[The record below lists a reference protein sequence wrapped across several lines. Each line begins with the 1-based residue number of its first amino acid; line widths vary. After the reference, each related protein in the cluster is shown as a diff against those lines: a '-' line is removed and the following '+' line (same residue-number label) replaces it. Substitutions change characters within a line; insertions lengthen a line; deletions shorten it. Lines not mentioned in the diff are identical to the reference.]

1 MGLQRCIIYICKTH
15 TKCSQLEKLIQEM
28 YIDNDEKIYNHELNK
43 METVVCDFYNF
54 FKDKHYTA
62 LN

>member
-1 MGLQRCIIYICKTH
+1 M
-15 TKCSQLEKLIQEM
+15 E
-28 YIDNDEKIYNHELNK
+28 NDGKIYYHELNK
-43 METVVCDFYNF
+43 METVVCDLYHF